1 MAAPNRS
8 AHGTPAVTTT
18 TMADRPACPLC
29 NRLMVVKRLR
39 RHPGTNL
46 VFWGCATFPACRGV
60 RPLARSSS
68 RADGS
73 RDESTHHPG
82 ELSARVTYERRLARH
97 RAKIRRHRVRSVLL
111 GGSVVGAAILL
122 GWLLA
127 PLLRTASFLAW
138 SVAASAAVWTMAEI
152 SAIPAEIGA
161 WRTWAHGEDHTARA
175 LAELEAEGFIV
186 LHDRRKPGS
195 SANIDHVIIGPTG
208 VFVVETKSYSGPLS
222 IRGDDVFVGG
232 RRRTDMVHEARS
244 EAEVV
249 QAVLAIAGGNLS
261 VTPILCIH
269 RAEMPLLKA
278 NVQGIHVVNER
289 GMVRVLRRQANVLEP
304 QAVLQLAALLN
315 RELRPAA

>member
-1 MAAPNRS
+1 MAVLSRS
-8 AHGTPAVTTT
+8 AQGAPAVTTAT
-18 TMADRPACPLC
+18 TAERPACPLC

-39 RHPGTNL
+39 RGPGTNL

-60 RPLARSSS
+60 RAVGPRPN
-68 RADGS
+68 RADAS
-73 RDESTHHPG
+73 ATESTHHPG

-97 RAKIRRHRVRSVLL
+97 RAKVRRHRVRTILL
-111 GGSVVGAAILL
+111 GGSVVVAAAIL
-122 GWLLA
+122 GFLLA

-138 SVAASAAVWTMAEI
+138 SVAASAAVWTMAEM
-152 SAIPAEIGA
+152 SAIPAELGA
-161 WRTWAHGEDHTARA
+161 WRMGTHAEDHTARA

-195 SANIDHVIIGPTG
+195 TGNIDHVIVGPTG
-208 VFVVETKSYSGPLS
+208 VFVVETKTYSGPLS

-232 RRRTDMVHEARS
+232 RRRTDMVLEARS

-249 QAVLAIAGGNLS
+249 QAVLEIAGGNVS